1 MQRVQCSVIVDGLR
15 CYVIAEQNAEGG
27 LDFFMQEPGEVR
39 WYGFEPSAAEREAAR
54 RLLASGATLG
64 WPLLAQPAIAR
75 K

>member
-1 MQRVQCSVIVDGLR
+1 MQRVQCSVIVDGVR

-39 WYGFEPSAAEREAAR
+39 WYGFEPTPAEREAAR
-54 RLLASGATLG
+54 RLFTHSASHG
-64 WPLLAQPAIAR
+64 WPLLTQPAIAR

>member
-1 MQRVQCSVIVDGLR
+1 MQRVQCSVIFDGVR

-39 WYGFEPSAAEREAAR
+39 WYGFQPTAADREAAQ
-54 RLLASGATLG
+54 RLLASGPPSG
-64 WPLLAQPAIAR
+64 WPLLTQSAMAL

>member
-1 MQRVQCSVIVDGLR
+1 MQRVQCSVIVDGVR

-39 WYGFEPSAAEREAAR
+39 WYGFEPTPAEREAAR
-54 RLLASGATLG
+54 RLFANGAAHG

>member
-1 MQRVQCSVIVDGLR
+1 MQRVQCSVMVDGVR

-39 WYGFEPSAAEREAAR
+39 WYGFKPTSAEQEAAR
-54 RLLASGATLG
+54 RLLANGAAHG
-64 WPLLAQPAIAR
+64 WPLLGQPAIAR